1 MRGDSPCPQCGQFFF
16 GDLLA
21 NEGCSERSL
30 VPGEVPVS
38 EPLAPR
44 GMGSGIG
51 DLLPSGRKLSD
62 TAVQRL
68 EAELSANH
76 HLGRTRLLDGSQAA
90 PLCRY

>member
-1 MRGDSPCPQCGQFFF
+1 
-16 GDLLA
+16 
-21 NEGCSERSL
+21 
-30 VPGEVPVS
+30 
-38 EPLAPR
+38 
-44 GMGSGIG
+44 MGSGIG